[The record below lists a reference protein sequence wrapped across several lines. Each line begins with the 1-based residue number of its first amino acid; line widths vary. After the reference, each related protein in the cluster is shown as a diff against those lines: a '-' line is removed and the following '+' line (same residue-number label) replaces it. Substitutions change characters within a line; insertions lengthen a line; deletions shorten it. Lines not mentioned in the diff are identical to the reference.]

1 MFPAPD
7 ASDSLHCYLH
17 AGRQEPALL
26 AAIPGVPLKASV
38 IAGGQGQLYR
48 CL

>member
-7 ASDSLHCYLH
+7 TSDSLHCYPQ
-17 AGRQEPALL
+17 AGRQERALMP
-26 AAIPGVPLKASV
+26 AIPGVPLKASV

>member
-7 ASDSLHCYLH
+7 ASDSLHRYPQ
-17 AGRQEPALL
+17 AGQQEPALL
-26 AAIPGVPLKASV
+26 PAIPGVPLKASV
-38 IAGGQGQLYR
+38 IAGGQGQLFR